1 MKALL
6 IIILLAVFAFT
17 ANAQIS
23 SLSGQVTDQNGAI
36 VTGAE
41 VAAIAK
47 NKTEFRAHTD
57 SYGVY
62 DIKLPAGAY
71 RIEFT
76 LTGCKNFV
84 IPEYVI
90 DADTNARLDA
100 EVPGANCKSANTG
113 TTSDRDFSSY
123 PTIEVE
129 SRATHPEIMLRH
141 FFVEPSPRPA
151 AVDIQHK
158 KKPNF

>member
-47 NKTEFRAHTD
+47 NKAEFRAHTD

-62 DIKLPAGAY
+62 DIKLPAGSY

-100 EVPGANCKSANTG
+100 EVPGAICKPEKTIALVPVPS
-113 TTSDRDFSSY
+113 
-123 PTIEVE
+123 PPIEVE